1 MRGREEGRRRTSDDS
16 FLDSFPRRWTSD
28 DSFLD
33 SRVGGNRTID
43 RSIAMAGGLTRA
55 AEALRMATT
64 SGSGIEAGAASEAAA
79 GAATT
84 SAPRMIVDFAGQ
96 LTGFFTFTYEGVC
109 WAIVA
114 ALFATN
120 WLSRTWRRRL
130 RKNLANAEMK
140 HTLGLDSWA
149 PLPRRR
155 FLRAWRQLKDESQ
168 GDAAPAAAAPAAA
181 LA

>member
-1 MRGREEGRRRTSDDS
+1 
-16 FLDSFPRRWTSD
+16 
-28 DSFLD
+28 
-33 SRVGGNRTID
+33 
-43 RSIAMAGGLTRA
+43 
-55 AEALRMATT
+55 MATT

-120 WLSRTWRRRL
+120 WLSRTWRRR
-130 RKNLANAEMK
+130 
-140 HTLGLDSWA
+140 TPSSC
-149 PLPRRR
+149 RRER
-155 FLRAWRQLKDESQ
+155 TSAMGSVLVI
-168 GDAAPAAAAPAAA
+168 
-181 LA
+181 